1 MSDPTKTDFTRVAVV
16 IPAFKVSNH
25 LGDLLGRIGSQVNHI
40 IVVDDFCPENSGQVA
55 LKAGEFDKRI
65 SVVFHNQ
72 NLGVGGAVKTGYRE
86 ALRLDS
92 EVIVKIDGDGQMDP
106 DDIADLISPLI
117 DHTASYSK
125 GNRFYNI
132 EVFTKMPKVR
142 LLGNILLSFYSKL
155 STGYWSIFD
164 PNNGFTAITSK
175 TLKKIPLDKVDN
187 RYFFESD
194 MLFRLNLLNSNVVD
208 VPLPARYG
216 SEKSGL
222 SVSRSIF
229 EFFYKHNRNFVK
241 RIIYSYFMREFSL
254 ASLQLLLGSTLIILG
269 LSLGL
274 YNFIHSRMNEMATP
288 TGTLII
294 IAMSVLSGLQLLLG
308 FFSYDMQRSFSR
320 FSGNR

>member
-1 MSDPTKTDFTRVAVV
+1 VA
-16 IPAFKVSNH
+16 KQ
-25 LGDLLGRIGSQVNHI
+25 LGHVLSKFGPQVKHI
-40 IVVDDFCPENSGQVA
+40 IVVDDFCPENSGQIA
-55 LKAGEFDKRI
+55 LEAAKFDERI
-65 SVVFHNQ
+65 TVIFHDQ
-72 NLGVGGAVKTGYRE
+72 NLGVGGAVKTGYQE
-86 ALRLDS
+86 ALRLNS

-106 DDIADLISPLI
+106 DDITELIWPLI
-117 DHTASYSK
+117 DHNASYSK

-142 LLGNILLSFYSKL
+142 LFGNIFLSFYSKL

-164 PNNGFTAITSK
+164 PNNGFTAINSK
-175 TLKKIPLDKVDN
+175 TLMKIPLEKIDN

-222 SVSRSIF
+222 SVTRSIF
-229 EFFYKHNRNFVK
+229 EFFYKHNRNFLK
-241 RIIYSYFMREFSL
+241 RIAYSYFIREFSL
-254 ASLQLLLGSTLIILG
+254 ASLQLLFGSILIFFG

-274 YNFIHSRMNEMATP
+274 YNFIHSRMNEIATP
-288 TGTLII
+288 TGTLIM
-294 IAMSVLSGLQLLLG
+294 IAMAVLSGLQLLLG